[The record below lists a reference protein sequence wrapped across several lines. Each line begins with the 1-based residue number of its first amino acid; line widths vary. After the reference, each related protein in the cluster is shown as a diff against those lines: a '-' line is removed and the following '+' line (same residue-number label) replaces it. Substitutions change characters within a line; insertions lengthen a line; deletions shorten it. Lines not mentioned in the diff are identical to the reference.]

1 MPNVLKAWVFG
12 SLFAAASRAHA
23 VVEAVIRPGVAATQR
38 AWLYCV
44 LGAAEDLRPGIE
56 RFQTAAHVADR
67 ALVACQKGEDL
78 YSDAILNNQ
87 RRMLDIDAASR
98 MRTKIRDAVIQ
109 YLEMER

>member
-1 MPNVLKAWVFG
+1 MV
-12 SLFAAASRAHA
+12 
-23 VVEAVIRPGVAATQR
+23 
-38 AWLYCV
+38 
-44 LGAAEDLRPGIE
+44 
-56 RFQTAAHVADR
+56 
-67 ALVACQKGEDL
+67 CQKGEDL